1 MFVELPIRSITYWFL
16 LLVILYLFT
25 TFGFSITRIA
35 GDSMLPNLHHGE
47 WVVIS
52 KYEPWLKVLNYKR
65 GDIIYFHHPSDK
77 KRLWFIPVELSNT
90 VVLTKRILALA
101 GETIKIEKGQVFINN
116 EPLEE
121 SYLKG
126 IGGFSMSEKRILKDQ
141 IFAMGDNRMPLGSI
155 DSRHFGTIAK
165 GDILGRVWSLY

>member
-1 MFVELPIRSITYWFL
+1 MRGITYWFL

-25 TFGFSITRIA
+25 TFGFGIIRIA

-52 KYEPWLKVLNYKR
+52 KYEPWFKVLNINYKR
-65 GDIIYFHHPSDK
+65 GDIVYFYHPNAK
-77 KRLWFIPVELSNT
+77 KRLWFIPVEFSNT
-90 VVLTKRILALA
+90 VVLTKRILAFA

-126 IGGFSMSEKRILKDQ
+126 IGSFSMPEKRIPKDQ

-165 GDILGRVWSLY
+165 GDILGRAWSLY